1 MTSSRVHCIEHPVV
15 QHCLTRLRDKKTP
28 PVEWRAL
35 LRRLTLLC
43 MYEVLQDAPW
53 EEVEVETPL
62 ATARGTRLREED
74 VAVVPVL
81 RAGLGM
87 VEAVLEVVPG
97 AAVGHVG
104 LERQHDTL
112 RPVTYYC
119 KLPPRLD
126 RRFCLILDPMLAT
139 GGSAAAAVD
148 LVKDAGACSVS
159 LLSLIAA
166 PEGIGALSRR
176 HPDVTIYVA
185 AIDDGLNEN
194 AYIVPGLGDAGDRL
208 YDTFH

>member
-1 MTSSRVHCIEHPVV
+1 MTSSRVRRIEHPVV
-15 QHCLTRLRDKKTP
+15 QHCLTRLRDKHTP

-35 LRRLTLLC
+35 LRRLTILC
-43 MYEVLQDAPW
+43 MYDVMQGAPW

-62 ATARGTRLREED
+62 ARARGTRLREED

-112 RPVTYYC
+112 RPLTYYC
-119 KLPPRLD
+119 KLPSRLE
-126 RRFCLILDPMLAT
+126 RRFCLVLDPMLAT
-139 GGSAAAAVD
+139 GGSAAAAID
-148 LVKDAGACSVS
+148 LMKEAGARSIS
-159 LLSLIAA
+159 LISLIAA
-166 PEGIGALSRR
+166 PEGIDALSRR

-185 AIDDGLNEN
+185 AIDEGLDEN

-208 YDTFH
+208 FDTVH